1 MMEMELWEKIL
12 LGVGALLVVL
22 WFRPGIKAVWKQSQ
36 AAEDRDWKG
45 LLLPIGMVILFV
57 LLLIIMVRS

>member
-1 MMEMELWEKIL
+1 MEMELWPKLL
-12 LGVGALLVVL
+12 LGVGVILIIL

-36 AAEDRDWKG
+36 EAEEKDWKG

-57 LLLIIMVRS
+57 ILLIAMVRN